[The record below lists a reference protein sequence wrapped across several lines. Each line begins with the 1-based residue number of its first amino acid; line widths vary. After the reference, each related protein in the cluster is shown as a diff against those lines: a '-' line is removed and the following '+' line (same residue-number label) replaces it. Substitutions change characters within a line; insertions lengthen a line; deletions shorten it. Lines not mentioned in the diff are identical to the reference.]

1 MDHSSEIKYTAGDT
15 GNVMEARMHIVVL
28 DGQVLNPGDNPWTP
42 LEACG
47 ALTVYERT
55 PPELVAERAAH
66 AQIVVTNKTRL
77 TADTL
82 AALPELRYIGVVATG
97 YDVVDIAAAGRRGIP
112 VCNVVAYGVDAVAQ
126 HVMALLLELCRRTGL
141 HDASVRAGEWS
152 RAVDW
157 CYWKSTQRELT
168 GLNMGIMGFGNIGR
182 RVGELAHAFG
192 MSVLAHSRSA
202 GTPPDYAPFRFVD
215 QDTLFAEADVLTLH
229 CPLTDATRG
238 LVSRVRLATMKPG
251 ALLIN
256 TARGPLLDEAAVAEA
271 LHSGRLGGFGADVL
285 STEPPA
291 PDNPL
296 LGTPNTLITPHISW
310 ATVKARRN
318 ITRLAA
324 ENIRAWQE
332 GQPRN
337 VVNREYLAG

>member
-1 MDHSSEIKYTAGDT
+1 
-15 GNVMEARMHIVVL
+15 MHIVVL

-42 LEACG
+42 LETCG

-55 PPELVAERAAH
+55 PPELVAKRAAH

-77 TADTL
+77 TADIL

-97 YDVVDIAAAGRRGIP
+97 YDVVDVAAAGRRGIP

-126 HVMALLLELCRRTGL
+126 HVMALLLELCRRTSL

-157 CYWKSTQRELT
+157 CYWKSPQRELT

-192 MSVLAHSRSA
+192 MSVLAHSHSA
-202 GTPPDYAPFRFVD
+202 GMQPDYAPFRFVD
-215 QDTLFAEADVLTLH
+215 RDTLFAEADVLTLH

-238 LVSRVRLATMKPG
+238 LVSRERLATMKPG

-271 LHSGRLGGFGADVL
+271 LHSGHLGGFGADVL
-285 STEPPA
+285 STEPPE
-291 PDNPL
+291 PNNPL

-337 VVNREYLAG
+337 VVNREYLAD

>member
-1 MDHSSEIKYTAGDT
+1 M
-15 GNVMEARMHIVVL
+15 
-28 DGQVLNPGDNPWTP
+28 LNPGDNPWTP
-42 LEACG
+42 LETCG

-55 PPELVAERAAH
+55 PPELVAKRAAH

-77 TADTL
+77 TADIL

-97 YDVVDIAAAGRRGIP
+97 YDVVDVAAAGRRGIP

-126 HVMALLLELCRRTGL
+126 HVMALLLELCRRTSL

-157 CYWKSTQRELT
+157 CYWKSPQRELT

-192 MSVLAHSRSA
+192 MSVLAHSHSA
-202 GTPPDYAPFRFVD
+202 GMQPDYAPFRFVD
-215 QDTLFAEADVLTLH
+215 RDTLFAEADVLTLH

-238 LVSRVRLATMKPG
+238 LVSRERLATMKPG

-271 LHSGRLGGFGADVL
+271 LHSGHLGGFGADVL
-285 STEPPA
+285 STEPPE
-291 PDNPL
+291 PNNPL

-337 VVNREYLAG
+337 VVNREYLAD